1 MTTEIL
7 LAVLCFS
14 GIVAP
19 IALGFVAQRRRALQ
33 PVRVQRR
40 PVNRSIER

>member
-1 MTTEIL
+1 MTTEIWL
-7 LAVLCFS
+7 SALCFA
-14 GIVAP
+14 GVVGP
-19 IALGFVAQRRRALQ
+19 IALGLLAQRRRALQ

>member
-1 MTTEIL
+1 MTTELWLSALCLAGLVVPIVLGL
-7 LAVLCFS
+7 L
-14 GIVAP
+14 
-19 IALGFVAQRRRALQ
+19 AQRRRALQ

>member
-1 MTTEIL
+1 MTTEIWL
-7 LAVLCFS
+7 SVLCLA
-14 GIVAP
+14 GLVAP
-19 IALGFVAQRRRALQ
+19 IALGLLAQRRRVLQ